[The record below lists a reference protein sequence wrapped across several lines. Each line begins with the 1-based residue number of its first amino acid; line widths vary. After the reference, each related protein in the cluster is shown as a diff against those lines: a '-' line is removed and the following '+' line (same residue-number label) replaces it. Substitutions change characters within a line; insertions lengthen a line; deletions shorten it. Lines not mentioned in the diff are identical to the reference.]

1 MDLRFKEMHRIEKNL
16 KKVPKS
22 LKMLSLAFL
31 IYTLSWGIILPF
43 FSIYIHSIIPSYSQV
58 GFIISLMS
66 IAAAVVSIVM
76 GDLIDKV
83 GRKKII
89 LFSFANY
96 LIIGPLYAMTHS
108 INMLILARIYNGVAA
123 IGIWVPSITYV
134 RDISPRNKRAEYI
147 GYFYTASSISY
158 CVGPLIG
165 AVLVSMIDIKYMFY
179 MLGVGA
185 FAASLIIMKIPDSV
199 KPKRSMIQGMK
210 DVFFKDRLMGKGIKD
225 YMKEKSLGVKITFV
239 SFLSKMS
246 SALLVMILALY
257 INSIGGSLWQIGV
270 VYFVVYLPFVFQ
282 FAFGEIADHV
292 GAKKMLALGSVLS
305 SVFFVALF
313 FSTNI
318 VSILIFAFLVG
329 LGFAIISPVISIYIS
344 KMAGR
349 NRGEIT
355 GIYGAID
362 EIAAFTGPIMAGLI
376 ADMYGLNFAFVL
388 AAIAMSVV
396 VMIAAKV

>member
-1 MDLRFKEMHRIEKNL
+1 MDLRFKELHRIEKNL
-16 KKVPKS
+16 NKVPKS

-66 IAAAVVSIVM
+66 IAAAVVSVVM
-76 GDLIDKV
+76 GDFIDKV
-83 GRKKII
+83 GRKKVI

-108 INMLILARIYNGVAA
+108 INMLIVARIYNGIAA
-123 IGIWVPSITYV
+123 IGVWVPSITYV

-165 AVLVSMIDIKYMFY
+165 AVLVSMIDIKYLFY
-179 MLGVGA
+179 MLGAGA

-210 DVFFKDRLMGKGIKD
+210 DVFFKDRFVGKGIKD

-246 SALLVMILALY
+246 SAILVMILALY

-292 GAKKMLALGSVLS
+292 GARKMLAIGSVIS
-305 SVFFVALF
+305 SVFFAALF
-313 FSTNI
+313 VSTNI

-329 LGFAIISPVISIYIS
+329 VGFAIISPVISIYIS

-362 EIAAFTGPIMAGLI
+362 EIAAFTGPIMAGLV
-376 ADMYGLNFAFVL
+376 ADMYGLNFAFVF
-388 AAIAMSVV
+388 AAVAMSVV